1 MLQAG
6 ETPNLEAALVR
17 DLGNAFEREI
27 PQLVR
32 LMAPGRRCAA
42 DDRLEGGAS
51 RDRIAHVVWTLA
63 GGTFSGA
70 RVSALFLLPSTNQEV
85 SGRTGTASRSADCP
99 GFLYSDILLVV
110 LLRRHERGSRPPV
123 PLRNLPPA
131 LLTF

>member
-1 MLQAG
+1 MSLAITGMLQAG

-51 RDRIAHVVWTLA
+51 RDRIAHVAWTLA

-70 RVSALFLLPSTNQEV
+70 SVRE
-85 SGRTGTASRSADCP
+85 
-99 GFLYSDILLVV
+99 
-110 LLRRHERGSRPPV
+110 
-123 PLRNLPPA
+123 
-131 LLTF
+131 LLTGGDVAVAPRSRIVLKGV